1 MNKLASHGGIYCLG
15 QLREFRVKGDS
26 PGLGLEKKV
35 TISYEQALELRGIHQ
50 GIRRVTPDKPKIKI
64 NSLGTLHI

>member
-1 MNKLASHGGIYCLG
+1 MTKKLQLVQTDIMNKLASHGGIYCLG

-35 TISYEQALELRGIHQ
+35 TISYEQAWTNFEK
-50 GIRRVTPDKPKIKI
+50 VSSP
-64 NSLGTLHI
+64 N